1 MSCFDIWKVRSPV
14 LGFGRGSKWR
24 DPMLETSVF
33 SSSSSSN
40 EFDKVLPLAGRLLQS
55 ARQQCTSRHLRIL
68 FPEGDDD
75 RIRLAAAKILD
86 AYRTLSVTLI
96 SSSPSKH
103 SALREAYPADR
114 LAIINPDDA
123 PDAEDMAQVYMRLRP
138 NAPEGIARRMA
149 RKPLYLSGLLLRSGK
164 VDAMVAGV
172 TCPTARVIEA
182 ATLTLGLE
190 QGITVPSSF
199 FIMQTGDPVRSP
211 FLFAD
216 CAVNVS
222 PSAEELAAIGVASAR
237 SWKTL
242 SGQVPRVAFLSFSTH
257 GSANHPEARRI
268 REAASLAAR
277 QCPDFHFE
285 GELQADAA
293 LCPRVAALKTRV
305 GSAVAGQANVLVFPD
320 LNAAN
325 IGYKLVQQF
334 GQATALGPFLQG
346 FTHPISDLSRGA
358 TVDEIVDTAIVTAS
372 QATLH

>member
-1 MSCFDIWKVRSPV
+1 
-14 LGFGRGSKWR
+14 
-24 DPMLETSVF
+24 MLETSFF
-33 SSSSSSN
+33 SPS
-40 EFDKVLPLAGRLLQS
+40 AGGGKLEDVPFLGGGVLQS
-55 ARQQCTSRHLRIL
+55 ARERCASRHLRIL
-68 FPEGDDD
+68 FPEGDDE
-75 RIRLAAAKILD
+75 RIRLAAARILD
-86 AYRTLSVTLI
+86 GYRTLSVTLM
-96 SSSPSKH
+96 SSSRSKH
-103 SALREAYPADR
+103 SALREAYPTDR
-114 LAIINPDDA
+114 LAILNPEEA
-123 PDAEDMAQVYMRLRP
+123 PNAEDMAQVYMRLRP
-138 NAPEGIARRMA
+138 NAPEGIALRMA
-149 RKPLYLSGLLLRSGK
+149 RKPLYLSGLLLRSGQ

-172 TCPTARVIEA
+172 SCPTARVIEA
-182 ATLTLGLE
+182 ATLTLGLG

-199 FIMQTGDPVRSP
+199 FIMQAGDPTQSP

-216 CAVNVS
+216 CAVNIS
-222 PSAEELAAIGVASAR
+222 PSSEELAAIAVASAR

-268 REAASLAAR
+268 REAATLAAR
-277 QCPDFHFE
+277 QCPEYHFE

-293 LCPRVAALKTRV
+293 LCPRVAALKTRA
-305 GSAVAGQANVLVFPD
+305 GSEVAGRANVLVFPD

-334 GQATALGPFLQG
+334 GRATALGPFLQG